1 MSIGSRI
8 CTHRGVFIAISA
20 IAAMTLV
27 VGCMPEKKT
36 DEELAKLSKAD
47 AGTSAPTDAGGGGS
61 TTPADTSGGGSS
73 TTTDTGGG
81 GSTTPADT
89 SGGSTTKKC
98 SEQECLASHPNTPPC
113 GAWACENDAC
123 KQIWKK
129 LGESCKANN
138 CQVSCAC
145 VQTPKKKQ
153 LTCLP
158 PKPPGKGG

>member
-61 TTPADTSGGGSS
+61 TT
-73 TTTDTGGG
+73 
-81 GSTTPADT
+81 
-89 SGGSTTKKC
+89 KKC
-98 SEQECLASHPNTPPC
+98 SEQECVASHPNTPPC

-138 CQVSCAC
+138 CQVSCTC
-145 VQTPKKKQ
+145 VKTPKKQQ